1 MLAALALIWG
11 ASFMFIKV
19 GVREL
24 DPAALVWLRLVLAAL
39 VLVPTALVVLGQ
51 AAIAEGRAR
60 LGPLAV
66 MGMVN
71 AAVPFLL
78 LTWAETRI
86 DSGLTAILQATA
98 PLFTL
103 LISIGVGDE
112 QFDLSRAVGVL
123 VGLVGVVVLVGGIGG
138 ESSELVA
145 GLAVV
150 VSGLCYAVG
159 SVYAAHAL
167 GRTEP
172 LVIGAGS
179 LVVASIAV
187 APFGMATLPTS
198 LPGWKVTASVVIL
211 GVVGTG
217 VAYILYFAL
226 LRGAGP
232 SRAIL
237 VTYLVPGVAVAYG
250 VVLLGEP
257 LLLATVVGLVLILAG
272 VAFAARGRSP
282 SAQPGTSALRWAAMK
297 SRYQR

>member
-39 VLVPTALVVLGQ
+39 VLVPTALVVLGRT
-51 AAIAEGRAR
+51 AIEESRAR

-66 MGMVN
+66 LGVVN
-71 AAVPFLL
+71 ATVPFLL

-86 DSGLTAILQATA
+86 DSGLAAVLQSTA
-98 PLFTL
+98 PIFTL
-103 LISIGVGDE
+103 LISIGLGDE
-112 QFDLSRAVGVL
+112 RYDLTRAVGLL
-123 VGLVGVVVLVGGIGG
+123 VGLVGVVVLVGGVGG
-138 ESSELVA
+138 EGGDLLA
-145 GLAVV
+145 AFAVV
-150 VSGLCYAVG
+150 VSALCYAVG

-187 APFGMATLPTS
+187 APFGIATLPTS
-198 LPGWKVTASVVIL
+198 PPGWKVTASVVTL

-217 VAYILYFAL
+217 IAYILYFAL

-237 VTYLVPGVAVAYG
+237 VTYLVPAVAVVYG
-250 VVLLGEP
+250 IVLLGEP
-257 LLLATVVGLVLILAG
+257 LLLATVVGLGLILAG
-272 VAFAARGRSP
+272 VALAGRGGSA
-282 SAQPGTSALRWAAMK
+282 SAQPGTSALRWAEMK